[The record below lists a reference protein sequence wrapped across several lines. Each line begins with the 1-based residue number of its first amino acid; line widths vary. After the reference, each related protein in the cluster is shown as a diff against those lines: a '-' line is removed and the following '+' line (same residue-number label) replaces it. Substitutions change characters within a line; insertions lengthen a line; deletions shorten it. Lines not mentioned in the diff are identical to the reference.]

1 MKIHFPSNLYRYA
14 SITLAGTLTTGAILF
29 SPDLQR
35 LQVLRTALLLP
46 ILMPIAMISPPP
58 PYISL

>member
-29 SPDLQR
+29 SPDLQTFASSQNN
-35 LQVLRTALLLP
+35 LTA
-46 ILMPIAMISPPP
+46 SPF
-58 PYISL
+58 